1 MFKITWDKET
11 GGVLLHSRITEGAL
25 GTSPRPVFW
34 EELDLLKL
42 NELGWTYPHSNEPLL
57 WAINKQYWYCGDLV
71 FEAKGANIYDTPDI
85 VFQPGSEKLMLKPI
99 NVKKMIERNVDEMF
113 LLESEAIEFIRDTY
127 NTYARANRANAASK
141 ANQELD
147 FEVLAEQVE
156 KKTKQKMA
164 VVKEDCE
171 SFDIMPL
178 DVAKSEGKKVL
189 LATRIDRFIASFSG
203 GKDSQ
208 VVLDLV
214 TRAIPPTAFEV
225 IYSDTGY
232 ELPPSLE
239 LYEQVIQYYHHKFPA
254 LKFST
259 ARNHESVLN
268 YWDKIGT
275 PSDTHRWCCSVMKTA
290 PLYRS
295 LKIEGNKQAK
305 VLTFDGV
312 RAEES
317 TRRSGYSRIGKG
329 VKHSTVIN
337 ASPILNWNTVEIFLY
352 LFKYELPI
360 NLAYR
365 KGITRV
371 GCVICPFSSEWNDM
385 VVNNTFKEALHPFL
399 EKIENNVNKLNIS
412 DHEEYIKAGNWKR
425 RAGGRD
431 MKPDSALN
439 IISNKPDLIVE
450 VSNPHKDLTTWFSA
464 VGEFKG
470 NSTYG
475 NIRHKGGLY
484 SYSIERSK
492 TKQRISFPNAGNNAL
507 FTGLVKRAL
516 YKSTF
521 CINCEAC
528 EVECPT
534 GALTIVPEAKIDKEK
549 CVHCQ
554 KCLLFHELGCIVAH
568 SLKVTNSKTTKMK
581 LVGYNNFGL
590 REEWLDYFMMNHE
603 SFFSNDDHGLN
614 TKEQLPSFTKWL
626 IHAEI
631 LEDAKNKN
639 LTELGKLLVE
649 IYADNPTLVWEI
661 IWINLTYSSPIAS
674 WYAQSVP
681 FLKKMEDS
689 ELRAMVKNDY
699 PDTSDTTVKNIVYAM
714 TRTLKESPIGEELCQ
729 YVFEDKQMFVRRPAQ
744 DLSREAIAYS
754 IYRYGEINETK
765 DLRVSTIYAD
775 LEHGTKIEFGIDR
788 NIFLKALRSLSSD
801 ANRVLY
807 AELNMGLDHITL
819 KQDMDSISALR
830 SLTI

>member
-1 MFKITWDKET
+1 MYKITWDKDT
-11 GGVLLHSRITEGAL
+11 GGVLLNSRLGEGTL
-25 GTSPRPVFW
+25 SISPRPVFW

-42 NELGWTYPHSNEPLL
+42 NELGWKYPHSDEPLL
-57 WAINKQYWYCGDLV
+57 WAINKQYWYCGEFV
-71 FEAKGANIYDTPDI
+71 FEAKGANIYDEASI
-85 VFQPGSEKLMLKPI
+85 IFQPGFEKLKLKP
-99 NVKKMIERNVDEMF
+99 VKLNKMIERNLDAMF

-127 NTYARANRANAASK
+127 TTYSKVNRANAASK
-141 ANQELD
+141 ANQDLD
-147 FEVLAEQVE
+147 FEALAERAE
-156 KKTKQKMA
+156 KKSKQKMA

-171 SFDIMPL
+171 SFDIVPL
-178 DVAKSEGKKVL
+178 DIAMSEGKKVIL
-189 LATRIDRFIASFSG
+189 STRIDRFIASFSG

-214 TRAIPPTAFEV
+214 TRAIPPTEFEV

-239 LYEQVIQYYHHKFPA
+239 LYEQVKHYYGRKFPA

-295 LKIEGNKQAK
+295 LKVEGNKQAK

-337 ASPILNWNTVEIFLY
+337 ASPILNWNSVEIFLY
-352 LFKYELPI
+352 LSKYNLPI
-360 NLAYR
+360 NIAYR

-385 VVNNTFKEALHPFL
+385 VVNRNFQSALSPFL
-399 EKIENNVNKLNIS
+399 NKIESNVKKLNIP

-431 MKPDSALN
+431 MTPDSAMN
-439 IISNKPDLIVE
+439 ILSIKPDLVVE
-450 VSNPHKDLTTWFSA
+450 ISNPHKDLTTWFSA

-470 NSTYG
+470 NALYG
-475 NIRHKGGLY
+475 NIKFLGVIY
-484 SYSIERSK
+484 SYRIEKSK
-492 TKQRISFPNAGNNAL
+492 TKQIITFPNASNNAL
-507 FTGLVKRAL
+507 FTGLIKRAL

-534 GALTIVPEAKIDKEK
+534 GALSIIPDAKIDKSK
-549 CVHCQ
+549 CLHCQ
-554 KCLLFHELGCIVAH
+554 KCLQFHELGCIVAH
-568 SLKVTNSKTTKMK
+568 SLKVTNSKSTKMK

-590 REEWLDYFMMNHE
+590 REEWLDYFMVNHE
-603 SFFSNDDHGLN
+603 DFFNSDDHGLN

-631 LEDAKNKN
+631 LDDAKNKK

-661 IWINLTYSSPIAS
+661 IWINLTYSSPIAT
-674 WYAQSVP
+674 WFAQSVP
-681 FLKKMEDS
+681 FLRTTQDA
-689 ELRAMVKNDY
+689 ELKAMVKNDY

-714 TRTLKESPIGEELCQ
+714 LRTLKESPIGEELCQ
-729 YVFEDKQMFVRRPAQ
+729 YTPDDKQSFVRRPAQ
-744 DLSREAIAYS
+744 DLSREAVAYS
-754 IYRYGEINETK
+754 LYRYGAANDRKE
-765 DLRVSTIYAD
+765 LRVSTIFSD
-775 LEHGTKIEFGIDR
+775 TEHGPKIEFGIDR
-788 NIFLKALRSLSSD
+788 NTFLKNLRSLSSD
-801 ANRVLY
+801 ANRVLF

-819 KQDMDSISALR
+819 MQDMDYISALKA
-830 SLTI
+830 LTI